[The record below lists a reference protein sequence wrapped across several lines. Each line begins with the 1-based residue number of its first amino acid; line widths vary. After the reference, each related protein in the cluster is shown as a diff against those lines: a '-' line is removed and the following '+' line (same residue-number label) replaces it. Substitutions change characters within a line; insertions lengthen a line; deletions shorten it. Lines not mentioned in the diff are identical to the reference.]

1 MRGVGQGAV
10 ASYMHSSVSDGL
22 GRIGVLVA
30 LESSGDTDEL
40 KRFGR
45 MLAMHV
51 AAANPQALDPAGLDP
66 EVVRREKEVLADKY
80 KAQGKPANVVD
91 KIVESGLKTYYK
103 EVCLLDQAFIHA
115 DDRNVAQ
122 AIKEAEGKIGA
133 PVKVTG
139 FVRYAVGEGI
149 EKQESE

>member
-1 MRGVGQGAV
+1 
-10 ASYMHSSVSDGL
+10 
-22 GRIGVLVA
+22 
-30 LESSGDTDEL
+30 
-40 KRFGR
+40 
-45 MLAMHV
+45 
-51 AAANPQALDPAGLDP
+51 
-66 EVVRREKEVLADKY
+66 
-80 KAQGKPANVVD
+80 
-91 KIVESGLKTYYK
+91 
-103 EVCLLDQAFIHA
+103 LLDQAFIHA